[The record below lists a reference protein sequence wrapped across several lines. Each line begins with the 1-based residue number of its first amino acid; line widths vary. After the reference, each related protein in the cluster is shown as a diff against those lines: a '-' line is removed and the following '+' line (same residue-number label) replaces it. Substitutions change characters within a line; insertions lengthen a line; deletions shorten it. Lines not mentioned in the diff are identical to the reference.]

1 MTKVSNL
8 RTLTNID
15 PKDSITVAPAY
26 NSYHTSC
33 IICNTYTTSSRC
45 NFCPNC
51 LTNLR
56 AMIKREEQIKKI

>member
-33 IICNTYTTSSRC
+33 IICKNTFNVYIYR
-45 NFCPNC
+45 
-51 LTNLR
+51 LINL
-56 AMIKREEQIKKI
+56 IKLVYVIGV